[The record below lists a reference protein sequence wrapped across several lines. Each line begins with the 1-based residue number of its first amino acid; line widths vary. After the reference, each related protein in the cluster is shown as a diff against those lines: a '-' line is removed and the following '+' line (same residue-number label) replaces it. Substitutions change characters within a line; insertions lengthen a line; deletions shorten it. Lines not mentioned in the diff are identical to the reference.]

1 MKKRMLMGLLLVGMM
16 AALIGCGNAAD
27 DSSNETTGTD
37 QTSTADSESNASGTG
52 EASKEITAKADENG
66 NYVVNGGFED
76 AELTGWTVNNVDN
89 DTEEL
94 GIYTRETDCHEGV
107 QSLHFYST
115 KDVNFTA
122 EQTITGLEEGKYKLT
137 AYVQGDTAGDANSS
151 VYFYAVVNGET
162 IKADTS
168 LSGYLAWNKSE
179 LGGLNVT
186 DGKITIGVSVKNAP
200 KGWGT
205 IDNITLVKE

>member
-1 MKKRMLMGLLLVGMM
+1 MVMM
-16 AALIGCGNAAD
+16 AALVGCGNDAD
-27 DSSNETTGTD
+27 DSAKGTAASD
-37 QTSTADSESNASGTG
+37 VTSATDSKSDDSGTG
-52 EASKEITAKADENG
+52 KDSGGSAAKADENG
-66 NYVVNGGFED
+66 NYVVNGSFED

-89 DTEEL
+89 VTEEL
-94 GIYTRETDCHEGV
+94 DIYTRETDCHDGV

-122 EQTITGLEEGKYKLT
+122 EQTITGLEEGNYKLT

-168 LSGYLAWNKSE
+168 LSGYLAWNESE
-179 LGGLNVT
+179 LSGLNVK

-200 KGWGT
+200 KGWGS
-205 IDNITLVKE
+205 IDDITLVKE